1 MSIHSPELVSTER
14 TSPVTGMPSQVRSE
28 SGLGTGHGQ
37 TLHAWQSGKGH
48 HNPLQGNSPGHVQDP
63 RGIVYRCS
71 HEHLWERLGDL
82 NRLEQYCQRPP
93 EGSEFKVMTPKSRME
108 LSFFPC
114 HPGGSSSC
122 RRPSPAL
129 DSHVSRY
136 KIRPMRWDYKGQEP
150 WPHLWCTHTSMHVH
164 ICAR

>member
-37 TLHAWQSGKGH
+37 TLHAWQSGKGS
-48 HNPLQGNSPGHVQDP
+48 HNPLQGNSSGHVQDP

-93 EGSEFKVMTPKSRME
+93 EGSEFKVTTPKSRME
-108 LSFFPC
+108 LCLSFPVTLEVLPHAAG
-114 HPGGSSSC
+114 HP
-122 RRPSPAL
+122 
-129 DSHVSRY
+129 
-136 KIRPMRWDYKGQEP
+136 Q
-150 WPHLWCTHTSMHVH
+150 LWTVTS
-164 ICAR
+164 ADTKSGL